1 MRSPLRPRQFVLAA
15 VLACLPAA
23 PCLAQGFGIGAR
35 ASFMKVDAKSDAPR
49 DRFLGGQLRAWMSK
63 TVGLELAIDRRTQ
76 YNESR
81 TERVRD
87 SPLQASLL
95 LALGHAS
102 FTPYLLGGVGW
113 YTHTVDT
120 IAGDEVTATTRGHRT
135 GTHAGFG
142 AELRAGRH
150 LALHGDYRYTF
161 LHFGDDP
168 ESPATTNSS
177 GSRFLPSYEGSMW
190 TAGLTVYF

>member
-1 MRSPLRPRQFVLAA
+1 MRSVFRPRLVVLAA

-63 TVGLELAIDRRTQ
+63 AIGLELAIDRRTQ
-76 YNESR
+76 LNQAM

-95 LALGHAS
+95 LALARAS
-102 FTPYLLGGVGW
+102 FKPYLLGGVGW

-120 IAGDEVTATTRGHRT
+120 MAGSEVTATTSGHRT
-135 GTHAGFG
+135 GTHGGFG

-168 ESPATTNSS
+168 EPPATTNSL
-177 GSRFLPSYEGSMW
+177 GSRFLPTYEGSMW

>member
-1 MRSPLRPRQFVLAA
+1 MPSVLRPRLFILAA
-15 VLACLPAA
+15 LFACLPAA
-23 PCLAQGFGIGAR
+23 PCLAQGFGIGVR
-35 ASFMKVDAKSDAPR
+35 ASFLKTDQSDASR

-63 TVGLELAIDRRTQ
+63 VVGVELAIDRRTQ
-76 YNESR
+76 HNEAM

-95 LALGHAS
+95 LALAHAS
-102 FTPYLLGGVGW
+102 FSPYLLGGVGW

-120 IAGDEVTATTRGHRT
+120 LAGDEVTATTSGHRT

-161 LHFGDDP
+161 LHFGGDP
-168 ESPATTNSS
+168 EPPATTNIL

>member
-1 MRSPLRPRQFVLAA
+1 MPSVLRPRLFILAVL
-15 VLACLPAA
+15 LACLPVA
-23 PCLAQGFGIGAR
+23 PCLAQGFGIGVR
-35 ASFMKVDAKSDAPR
+35 ASFLKTDQSDATR

-63 TVGLELAIDRRTQ
+63 VVGVELAIDRRTQ
-76 YNESR
+76 HNEAM

-95 LALGHAS
+95 LALAHAS
-102 FTPYLLGGVGW
+102 FSPYLLGGVGW

-120 IAGDEVTATTRGHRT
+120 MAGDEVTATTSGHRT

-161 LHFGDDP
+161 LHFGDNP
-168 ESPATTNSS
+168 EPPATTNVL